1 MKVLIQNL
9 QKRSG
14 LATDLLNE
22 HDPDVMLAQEISIT
36 YERNHYDDKY
46 YAHNTSSLGYGTAI
60 YSKGHDIRKVKLV
73 EAPCSEFVGTIRKKT
88 TIATCTSHYIQ
99 FVSLHGY
106 NGTPFRTT
114 STAKLVAHV
123 QTVLDV
129 LDPVGPAVVAGDFN
143 TWTQD
148 HLDAVKSVME
158 HQSNPFRL
166 VHSWPY
172 PGRTVPL
179 DHVFLREIALQRS
192 SWIPCHGSDH
202 NGGII
207 EIFPLPPALL

>member
-123 QTVLDV
+123 QLCWMFLTQSVL
-129 LDPVGPAVVAGDFN
+129 
-143 TWTQD
+143 
-148 HLDAVKSVME
+148 
-158 HQSNPFRL
+158 R
-166 VHSWPY
+166 SWPEISTRGLRIIWM
-172 PGRTVPL
+172 PSSPSWNTKAIHFVWCILGRIL
-179 DHVFLREIALQRS
+179 DER
-192 SWIPCHGSDH
+192 
-202 NGGII
+202 
-207 EIFPLPPALL
+207 FP